1 MAVLDVIQKAEVY
14 ERLSALNREFSAI
27 VQHLRTL
34 QQTGL
39 FQSKASKLFGSFT
52 QELQAE
58 INQEFLEDLHQLE
71 LDDWGRHG
79 RVREKWEKYLRGPEE
94 PKKRIDGPRR
104 KSKKRKGADTG
115 QTK

>member
-14 ERLSALNREFSAI
+14 ERLSALNREFLAI
-27 VQHLRTL
+27 VQHLRAL

-39 FQSKASKLFGSFT
+39 FQSKASKLFSSFT

-71 LDDWGRHG
+71 LDDWSSHG
-79 RVREKWEKYLRGPEE
+79 KVRQRWEKYLRGPEPE
-94 PKKRIDGPRR
+94 KRTDRPRR
-104 KSKKRKGADTG
+104 KSKKQGSVR
-115 QTK
+115 Q